1 MRGDHYG
8 CEVDIWSLGV
18 ICYVL
23 LAGYP
28 PFYDE
33 DQKKLFRK
41 IKEGRYYFHDEYWGN
56 VSKEAIDMIKKM
68 ICVNQKNRW
77 TAKQLL
83 QHPWILKEG
92 ESLAGKSLTE
102 AIGTMKKFNAR
113 RRFKAAIETVMFT
126 QKLRGFSKLKSKS
139 NVEGGPSGTYI
150 IILVSTSILFSQLIF
165 C

>member
-1 MRGDHYG
+1 MFVNLTTICQSCYG
-8 CEVDIWSLGV
+8 VIIGV

-41 IKEGRYYFHDEYWGN
+41 IKEGRFYFHDEYWAS
-56 VSKEAIDMIKKM
+56 VSKEAVDMIKKM

-83 QHPWILKEG
+83 QHPWILKDDEM
-92 ESLAGKSLTE
+92 LGKC
-102 AIGTMKKFNAR
+102 
-113 RRFKAAIETVMFT
+113 
-126 QKLRGFSKLKSKS
+126 
-139 NVEGGPSGTYI
+139 I
-150 IILVSTSILFSQLIF
+150 I
-165 C
+165 

>member
-1 MRGDHYG
+1 M
-8 CEVDIWSLGV
+8 
-18 ICYVL
+18 
-23 LAGYP
+23 
-28 PFYDE
+28 
-33 DQKKLFRK
+33 FRK
-41 IKEGRYYFHDEYWGN
+41 IKEGRYYFHDEYWSN

-83 QHPWILKEG
+83 QHPWILKED
-92 ESLAGKSLTE
+92 ESLANKSLTE

-139 NVEGGPSGTYI
+139 AIETGSSGKVI
-150 IILVSTSILFSQLIF
+150 HIF
-165 C
+165 DVY